1 MLLQVS
7 LRYADP
13 VIVDPGNRAPAP
25 EPLRLVQAFVNTRD
39 IENDVDE
46 LTSPAALG
54 RALAEIGVPVDGDAD
69 DGGARDGARR
79 PRGAAR
85 PHARQQR
92 DPGRRRAGSRRST
105 APPRPPATPLGS
117 WNGDARLVPRAPG
130 VDGALG
136 EILAVV
142 HRSMAD
148 GTWSRLKG
156 CPRDVCHWAFYDRSR
171 NGSGKWCAMSV
182 CGNRTNTK
190 TYRRRVAAGR

>member
-1 MLLQVS
+1 M
-7 LRYADP
+7 RYADP
-13 VIVDPGNRAPAP
+13 VLVDPGNRAPAP

-39 IENDVDE
+39 IENDLDE

-54 RALAEIGVPVDGDAD
+54 LALAEIGVPVDGTPTADELERALAVREALRALTLANSGIPADAGRLAPLD
-69 DGGARDGARR
+69 RAAE
-79 PRGAAR
+79 AAR
-85 PHARQQR
+85 YTARFGDR
-92 DPGRRRAGSRRST
+92 
-105 APPRPPATPLGS
+105 
-117 WNGDARLVPRAPG
+117 DARLVPRAPG

>member
-1 MLLQVS
+1 M
-7 LRYADP
+7 RYADP

-39 IENDVDE
+39 IENDLDE

-54 RALAEIGVPVDGDAD
+54 LALAEIGVPVDGTPTAEELERALAVREALRALTLANSGIPADAGRLATLD
-69 DGGARDGARR
+69 RAAE
-79 PRGAAR
+79 AAR
-85 PHARQQR
+85 YTARFNDR
-92 DPGRRRAGSRRST
+92 
-105 APPRPPATPLGS
+105 
-117 WNGDARLVPRAPG
+117 DARLLPRAPG

-171 NGSGKWCAMSV
+171 NGSGKWCAISV

>member
-1 MLLQVS
+1 ME
-7 LRYADP
+7 R
-13 VIVDPGNRAPAP
+13 
-25 EPLRLVQAFVNTRD
+25 
-39 IENDVDE
+39 
-46 LTSPAALG
+46 
-54 RALAEIGVPVDGDAD
+54 
-69 DGGARDGARR
+69 
-79 PRGAAR
+79 
-85 PHARQQR
+85 
-92 DPGRRRAGSRRST
+92 
-105 APPRPPATPLGS
+105 
-117 WNGDARLVPRAPG
+117 DARLVPRTPG